1 MFRKPAALRGP
12 HPETPERAN
21 DLSHKSKRSRFW
33 FLTVGCI
40 GVVYGDIGTSPL
52 YAFRVA
58 ITEAA
63 MGATPKEAEV
73 FGVLSLI
80 IWSLILV
87 VTMKYVL
94 FLLHVNNRG
103 EGGILSLMAMA
114 QRGMRSFGPNTIL
127 LLGIIGAALFYG
139 DASITPAISV
149 MSAVEGIS
157 LVTPAFSNYVLPTSI
172 VILFLLFAVQKRGT
186 AKVSVLFG
194 PVMVVWFMILGVAG
208 LSWIIQNPAILMSFN
223 PIHGISFLLHHGM
236 ISLIVVG
243 AVFLAITGSETLYA
257 DLGHF
262 GIKPIQTAW
271 MWLVFPC
278 LTLNYLGQGALV
290 LADPTAISNPFFL
303 MVPEWALAP
312 LVAMA
317 TLATI
322 TASQAVITGAYSL
335 TRQAIQQGLLP
346 RMEIRHTSANEE
358 GQVYIPKINRLLLCV
373 VLFLCIAFGSSSN
386 LAAAYGVA
394 VSLTMMVTSTLAF
407 FVIWKIWNKSFIV
420 ALLIITPFIFI
431 EGVFALANMLKIF
444 DGGLVPLMMAAFMTV
459 LILTW
464 VNGTRYLRKKDH
476 RQAIGLSDLMEKL
489 ERDQPTQIEGTAIFL
504 TSNPHDAP
512 LALMQNLKHN
522 KVLHAHNVVLT
533 IINSDNARVPD
544 DQRVLVDILSSH
556 MTRVIV
562 TFGYM
567 ETPDVPRA
575 LMMAQCFGLEV
586 NLDEASFFL
595 GKRSIISD
603 PKRGLPEWQDHIYIA
618 MARSAASATDF
629 YRIPYNR
636 VVEMG
641 MQITV

>member
-1 MFRKPAALRGP
+1 MFRKILPAKGP
-12 HPETPERAN
+12 HTDTPERKN
-21 DLSHKSKRSRFW
+21 DLSDKTKRSRFW
-33 FLTVGCI
+33 FLAVGCI

-63 MGATPKEAEV
+63 MGAVPQAPEV
-73 FGVLSLI
+73 YGVLSLI

-87 VTMKYVL
+87 VSMKYVL

-114 QRGMRSFGPNTIL
+114 QRGARNMGPSTIL
-127 LLGIIGAALFYG
+127 ILGIVGAALFYG
-139 DASITPAISV
+139 DAAITPAISV

-157 LVTPAFSNYVLPTSI
+157 LITPAFKNYVLPASI
-172 VILFLLFAVQKRGT
+172 LILVVLFAVQKRGT
-186 AKVSVLFG
+186 AKVSVFFG
-194 PVMVVWFMILGVAG
+194 PVMVVWFLILGIAG
-208 LSWIIQNPAILMSFN
+208 LSWIIQNPSILMSFN
-223 PIHGISFLLHHGM
+223 PVYGITFLLSHGM
-236 ISLIVVG
+236 ISLIVIG

-290 LADPTAISNPFFL
+290 LADPSAITNPFFL
-303 MVPEWALAP
+303 MVPEWALVP
-312 LVAMA
+312 LVVMA

-358 GQVYIPKINRLLLCV
+358 GQVYIPQINRLLLFV

-394 VSLTMMVTSTLAF
+394 VSLTMLVTSILTF
-407 FVIWKIWNKSFIV
+407 FVIWKIWNKSFLF
-420 ALLIITPFIFI
+420 ALLLITPFIFI
-431 EGVFALANMLKIF
+431 EAVFALANMLKIF

-459 LILTW
+459 MILTW
-464 VNGTRYLRKKDH
+464 VSGTRYLRKKDH

-489 ERDQPTQIEGTAIFL
+489 EREQPTQIEGTAIFL

-533 IINSDNARVPD
+533 IINSDNARVAD
-544 DQRVLVDILSSH
+544 DHRVLVDVLSSH

-575 LMMAQCFGLEV
+575 LMMAQCFGLHI

-595 GKRSIISD
+595 GKRHIISD